1 MTQETAKHRIQD
13 PVLNQLAQ
21 GYHNAE
27 LVADSL
33 MPVVEIPKEAGKIPQ
48 FGRLAFRQH
57 STVRHLHGDSNRLT
71 PEDITT
77 ISVELEEHDVEY
89 PIDYREEHEASYQL
103 KEYALTVTQDVIALG
118 RELNVAM
125 IAQNADNYDTG
136 NKTTLATKAKFSN
149 LDADPIPVF
158 DAGINAVYAS
168 TGRKPN
174 VCVIAGDVWEVLKL
188 NKTLLER
195 IKYTRTAILT
205 PEVFAELIGVKYV
218 KIGNAMQEIN
228 GELKRIWSDC
238 VILAYVSPL
247 AIEKKGKI
255 FEPSYGYTVRRKGGL
270 FVDIYKEKGGKVEI
284 VRCTD
289 IHKPH
294 LVGKSAGYLIQECLT
309 R

>member
-13 PVLNQLAQ
+13 PILNQLAQ

-27 LVADSL
+27 LVADML

-48 FGRLAFRQH
+48 FGRLAFRQQ
-57 STVRHLHGDSNRLT
+57 STVRQLHGDSNRLT

-77 ISVELEEHDVEY
+77 INVELEEHDIEY
-89 PIDYREEHEASYQL
+89 PIDYREEQEASYQL
-103 KEYALTVTQDVIALG
+103 KEYALNVTQDVIALG
-118 RELNVAM
+118 RELEVAG
-125 IAQNADNYDTG
+125 IAQNADNYDTA
-136 NKTTLATKAKFSN
+136 NKISLAAKAKFSN
-149 LDADPIPVF
+149 LEADPIPVF
-158 DAGINAVYAS
+158 DTAINAIS
-168 TGRKPN
+168 TGTGRKPN
-174 VCVIAGDVWEVLKL
+174 VCIIAGDVWEMLKQ

-218 KIGNAMQEIN
+218 KIGGAMKEES
-228 GELKRIWSDC
+228 GELKKIWSDC

-255 FEPSYGYTVRRKGGL
+255 YEPSYGYTVRRKGGL
-270 FVDIYKEKGGKVEI
+270 FVDTYKEKGGKVEI
-284 VRCTD
+284 IRCTD

-294 LVGKSAGYLIQECLT
+294 LVGKSAGYLIKDCLT

>member
-13 PVLNQLAQ
+13 PILNQLAQ

-27 LVADSL
+27 LVADTL

-48 FGRLAFRQH
+48 FGRLAFRQQ
-57 STVRHLHGDSNRLT
+57 STVRKLHGESNRLT
-71 PEDITT
+71 PEDVTSIN
-77 ISVELEEHDVEY
+77 VELEEHDIEY
-89 PIDYREEHEASYQL
+89 PIDYREEQEASYQL

-118 RELNVAM
+118 RELEVAG
-125 IAQNADNYDTG
+125 IAQDIQNYDTN
-136 NKTTLATKAKFSN
+136 NKMALSGSSTFSN
-149 LDADPIPVF
+149 LNVDPIPVF
-158 DAGINAVYAS
+158 DSAINAILTS

-188 NKTLLER
+188 NNTLLER

-218 KIGNAMQEIN
+218 KIGNAMQEKSGN
-228 GELKRIWSDC
+228 LEKIWSDS

-255 FEPSYGYTVRRKGGL
+255 FEPSYGYTVRRQKGL
-270 FVDIYKEKGGKVEI
+270 FVDTYQEKGGKVEI
-284 VRCTD
+284 IRCTD

-294 LVGKSAGYLIQECLT
+294 LVGKSAGYLIKPCLT